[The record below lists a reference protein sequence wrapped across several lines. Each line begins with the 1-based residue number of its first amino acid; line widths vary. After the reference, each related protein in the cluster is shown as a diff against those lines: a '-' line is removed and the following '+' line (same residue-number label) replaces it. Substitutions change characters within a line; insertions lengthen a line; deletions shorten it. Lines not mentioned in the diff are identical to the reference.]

1 MDASSERHGN
11 ETERFGVGRLAKTVI
26 GPPDGNLSVST
37 QVWTAGSVLRRGAN
51 IESMGG
57 LEGSYL

>member
-26 GPPDGNLSVST
+26 GPPDGNPSVST
-37 QVWTAGSVLRRGAN
+37 QVWTAGSILRRGAN

-57 LEGSYL
+57 